1 MRTYEL
7 TCIFRT
13 DEDNFTTGKALVKA
27 EFERHSVK
35 VLKETDMGARE
46 LAYEI
51 EKETKGHYYFYEIEV
66 LSDKI
71 IEMDKH
77 FQLETPFLKYLFVR
91 KED

>member
-13 DEDNFTTGKALVKA
+13 DEDNFTKGKELVKE
-27 EFERHSVK
+27 EFEKYSAK
-35 VLKETDMGARE
+35 VLKETDMGTRE
-46 LAYEI
+46 LAYAMK
-51 EKETKGHYYFYEIEV
+51 KETKGHYYFYEIEA

-71 IEMDKH
+71 SEMDKH
-77 FQLETPFLKYLFVR
+77 FKLETTFLKYLFVK

>member
-13 DEDNFTTGKALVKA
+13 DEDNFTKGKELVKA
-27 EFERHSVK
+27 EFERHAVK
-35 VLKETDMGARE
+35 VSKETDMGARE

-51 EKETKGHYYFYEIEV
+51 KKETKGHYYFYEIEV
-66 LSDKI
+66 LSEKVA
-71 IEMDKH
+71 EMDKH
-77 FQLETPFLKYLFVR
+77 FQLETSFLKYLFVR

>member
-13 DEDNFTTGKALVKA
+13 DEDNFTKGKELVKA
-27 EFERHSVK
+27 EFEKHSAK
-35 VLKETDMGARE
+35 ILKETDMGTKE
-46 LAYEI
+46 LAYI
-51 EKETKGHYYFYEIEV
+51 MKKETKGHYYFYEIEV

-71 IEMDKH
+71 SVMDKH
-77 FQLETPFLKYLFVR
+77 FQLETSFLKYLFVK

>member
-13 DEDNFTTGKALVKA
+13 DEDNFTKGKELVKA
-27 EFERHSVK
+27 EFKKQSVK
-35 VLKETDMGARE
+35 ILKETDMGMKE

-51 EKETKGHYYFYEIEV
+51 KKEAKGHYYFYEIEV
-66 LSDKI
+66 LSEKI
-71 IEMDKH
+71 AEMDKH
-77 FQLETPFLKYLFVR
+77 FQLETSFLKYLFVK

>member
-13 DEDNFTTGKALVKA
+13 DEDNFTKGKELVKA
-27 EFERHSVK
+27 DFEKHSVK
-35 VLKETDMGARE
+35 ILKETDMGTKE
-46 LAYEI
+46 LAYI
-51 EKETKGHYYFYEIEV
+51 MKKETKGHYYFYEIEV

-71 IEMDKH
+71 SEMDKH
-77 FQLETPFLKYLFVR
+77 FQLETSFLKYLFVK

>member
-7 TCIFRT
+7 TSIFRT
-13 DEDNFTTGKALVKA
+13 DEDNFTKGKELVKA

-35 VLKETDMGARE
+35 VLKETDMGVKE

-51 EKETKGHYYFYEIEV
+51 KKETKGHYYFYEIEV

-71 IEMDKH
+71 IHMDKH
-77 FQLETPFLKYLFVR
+77 FQLETPFLKYLFVK

>member
-13 DEDNFTTGKALVKA
+13 DEDNFTKGKELVKA
-27 EFERHSVK
+27 EFEKHSVK
-35 VLKETDMGARE
+35 ILKETDMGTKE
-46 LAYEI
+46 LAYI
-51 EKETKGHYYFYEIEV
+51 MKKETKGHYYFYEIEV

-71 IEMDKH
+71 SEMDKH
-77 FQLETPFLKYLFVR
+77 FQLETSFLKYLIVR